1 MLPEMPWR
9 DGANCR
15 GKSMDQK
22 KCLFVFFSLVVLM
35 IVVSTVGGVLIS
47 KGALTKEVIGAPL
60 FTLLFIIY
68 IVLLFIMF
76 FPLAPVIIRFFI
88 NAQIGLGNSDLP
100 LIKWMMNNEKKVTF
114 YIWAFYLII
123 LSVALP
129 VIV

>member
-1 MLPEMPWR
+1 
-9 DGANCR
+9 
-15 GKSMDQK
+15 MDQK

>member
-1 MLPEMPWR
+1 
-9 DGANCR
+9 
-15 GKSMDQK
+15 MDQK

-35 IVVSTVGGVLIS
+35 IIISIVGGMLLS
-47 KGALTKEVIGAPL
+47 KGALTKEVIGAPV

-76 FPLAPVIIRFFI
+76 FPLVPVIIRFFI
-88 NAQIGLGNSDLP
+88 NAHIRLGNSDLP
-100 LIKWMMNNEKKVTF
+100 LIKWMRNNEKKVTF

-129 VIV
+129 VLVQDDLFK